1 MSMNFLHEYVI
12 LFLPPNEKI
21 SLKRIVAMQY
31 FIKSI
36 NFELISFH
44 FFKINK
50 SLKMLENFKQKKYCS
65 YEVQFSTILLYLYM
79 IFLVKYFWKC
89 KAQENII
96 FPFFFYLKKKL
107 YKHKRSSINV
117 VISTNVVL
125 GCMPI

>member
-50 SLKMLENFKQKKYCS
+50 SLKMLENFKQK
-65 YEVQFSTILLYLYM
+65 EILQL
-79 IFLVKYFWKC
+79 
-89 KAQENII
+89 
-96 FPFFFYLKKKL
+96 
-107 YKHKRSSINV
+107 
-117 VISTNVVL
+117 
-125 GCMPI
+125 